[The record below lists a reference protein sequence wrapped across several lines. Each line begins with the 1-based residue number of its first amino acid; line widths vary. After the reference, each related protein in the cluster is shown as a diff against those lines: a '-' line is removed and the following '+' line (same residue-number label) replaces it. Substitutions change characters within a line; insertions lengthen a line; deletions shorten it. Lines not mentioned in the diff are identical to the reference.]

1 MNIRGIVRIT
11 KAWYN
16 GVKTKEKCKMD
27 KLETLVNSLE
37 KTTVEGKE
45 KIVKKL
51 QEILET
57 FLCNYYIEFGNFKID
72 PVLIEAYYSDEQN
85 FHDTAVHAARNENGK
100 IATHARERQKNNF
113 GKLYIHNVTTKNDGL
128 DVCLSKGD
136 YYFSIL
142 IKNAIINDKYFATQ
156 SNVSKIICDKC
167 QGCNEVS
174 SCLYYQE
181 CVLKK
186 REQPKDT
193 KVIFLPRKNVP
204 TDEPLAA
211 VSLDDIKAD
220 MINLSLAQGYGKQWE
235 CSVIAL
241 SEVDNPEEAKKLADK
256 LNGSTVEDKYF
267 ESAKESLNIK

>member
-1 MNIRGIVRIT
+1 
-11 KAWYN
+11 
-16 GVKTKEKCKMD
+16 MD

-72 PVLIEAYYSDEQN
+72 PVLIEAYYFDEQN

-113 GKLYIHNVTTKNDGL
+113 GKLYIHNVITKNDGL

-142 IKNAIINDKYFATQ
+142 IKNAVINDNDFATQ
-156 SNVSKIICDKC
+156 SNVSKIICEKC
-167 QGCNEVS
+167 RFCDEVPN
-174 SCLYYQE
+174 CIYYQDR
-181 CVLKK
+181 VLKE
-186 REQPKDT
+186 REQPEDT

-211 VSLDDIKAD
+211 VSLDAVKKYKTK
-220 MINLSLAQGYGKQWE
+220 LSLARGYGKQWE
-235 CSVIAL
+235 YSVIAL
-241 SEVDNPEEAKKLADK
+241 SEVNNIEEAKKLADK
-256 LNGSTVEDKYF
+256 MNGSVIEDKYF
-267 ESAKESLNIK
+267 ELAKESLNIK